1 MKDGLINIAKNFLL
15 SEAAVKEYTLNDA
28 STLSDFESETEII
41 THLVKD
47 PKIKAATGG
56 SKNLYFDG
64 SELVYKDKTVK
75 GGLIDKDGFSAKV
88 KLGDLKKAILAMP
101 GLHEASG
108 QSDPNITVW
117 TKKGPHNYDSF
128 LAANEDRIG
137 EPMIDGGLKAN
148 NKDAEAVNGQ
158 PVNDMIYCGSGCV
171 VYKDGAK
178 RFVKLPSGLINT
190 GDGSTP
196 WSKYSSFSSEGVLIK
211 ADDNNKFKDIA
222 KAVQVAAKF

>member
-1 MKDGLINIAKNFLL
+1 LL
-15 SEAAVKEYTLNDA
+15 AEATVKEYTLNDA

-64 SELVYKDKTVK
+64 SELVFKDKTVK

-108 QSDPNITVW
+108 QSDPDITVW

-148 NKDAEAVNGQ
+148 NKNAEAVNGQ
-158 PVNDMIYCGSGCV
+158 PVEDMIYCGAGCI

-178 RFVKLPSGLINT
+178 IRFIKLPSELINA
-190 GDGSTP
+190 GDGSMP

-211 ADDNNKFKDIA
+211 ADNNKFKDIA
-222 KAVQVAAKF
+222 KAVQIAAKF